1 MNRLRTGSLTAL
13 IISAMGILYALIMD
27 PAAWVAAWVVYGVA
41 IFLIPV
47 FILSVGI
54 LSMAE
59 PEEDEADERVNEP
72 FIGY

>member
-13 IISAMGILYALIMD
+13 IISALGIIYALIMD
-27 PAAWVAAWVVYGVA
+27 PAAWVVYGVA
-41 IFLIPV
+41 IFLIPL

>member
-1 MNRLRTGSLTAL
+1 
-13 IISAMGILYALIMD
+13 MD
-27 PAAWVAAWVVYGVA
+27 PAPWVVYGVA
-41 IFLIPV
+41 IFLIPL

-59 PEEDEADERVNEP
+59 PEEEEADERVNEP

>member
-13 IISAMGILYALIMD
+13 IISALGIIYALIMD
-27 PAAWVAAWVVYGVA
+27 PAAWVVYGVA

>member
-27 PAAWVAAWVVYGVA
+27 PAAWVVYGVA

-47 FILSVGI
+47 FILSLGI

-72 FIGY
+72 FIG

>member
-1 MNRLRTGSLTAL
+1 MNRLRMGSLTAL
-13 IISAMGILYALIMD
+13 IISAIGILYALIRD
-27 PAAWVAAWVVYGVA
+27 PAAWVVYGVA

-47 FILSVGI
+47 FILSAGI

>member
-27 PAAWVAAWVVYGVA
+27 PAAWVVYGVA

-47 FILSVGI
+47 FILSLGI

>member
-27 PAAWVAAWVVYGVA
+27 PAAWVVYGVA

>member
-13 IISAMGILYALIMD
+13 IISAIGIIYALIMD
-27 PAAWVAAWVVYGVA
+27 PAPWVVYGVA
-41 IFLIPV
+41 IFLIPL

-59 PEEDEADERVNEP
+59 PEEEEADERVNEP

>member
-27 PAAWVAAWVVYGVA
+27 PAAWVVYGVA
-41 IFLIPV
+41 IFLIPL

-59 PEEDEADERVNEP
+59 PEEEEADERVNEP